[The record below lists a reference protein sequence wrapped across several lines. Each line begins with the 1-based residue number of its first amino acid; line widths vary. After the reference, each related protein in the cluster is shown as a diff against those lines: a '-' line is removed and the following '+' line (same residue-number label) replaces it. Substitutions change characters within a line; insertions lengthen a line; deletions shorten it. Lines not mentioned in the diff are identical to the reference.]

1 MTEKG
6 GRLGRSVIGFL
17 DIEGGVCR
25 GRIGHAPRERRRG
38 RRNLASSRHVR
49 LRVGVIGLG
58 RLWEARHKP
67 ALMRLR
73 DRFQVTAVYDQVLRR
88 AEIEA
93 GQLGCAA
100 AEGLTALIER
110 PDVDVIYL
118 LTPQWFGLYPVQIA
132 CAYRKPVYC
141 ALPLA
146 GEPDELETLTVLV
159 ESSGIPF
166 MPEFARRFYPATLR
180 LRELLATTLGAP
192 RLIVGLNRLF
202 GFDRYGQPGP
212 TTQMAPAPL
221 VIDPGSYLLDW
232 CSFLFQAQ
240 PGAVQGN
247 AGIVLPA
254 ECEGETV
261 PDFESFVAEYE
272 GGGMAQ
278 IAFGRYHRNHWGDA
292 TRFLPQPGFQVYA
305 ERGAAWLELPDRIQ
319 WSDADGTHEERLPL
333 EPTIGDLLNDQF
345 HRLVRGDHS
354 LAPTI
359 RDALAVARRVRDLCQ
374 SQREGRKI
382 ARSPED

>member
-1 MTEKG
+1 M
-6 GRLGRSVIGFL
+6 
-17 DIEGGVCR
+17 
-25 GRIGHAPRERRRG
+25 
-38 RRNLASSRHVR
+38 SSRNVR

-73 DRFQVTAVYDQVLRR
+73 DRYQVTAVYDQVMRR
-88 AEIEA
+88 AELEA
-93 GQLGCAA
+93 AQLGCAA
-100 AEGLTALIER
+100 AEGLIALIER
-110 PDVDVIYL
+110 PDVDVVYL
-118 LTPQWFGLYPVQIA
+118 LTPQWFGFYPIEIA
-132 CAYRKPVYC
+132 CAHNKPVYC

-146 GEPDELETLTVLV
+146 AAPEELETLTELV
-159 ESSGIPF
+159 ESSGVPF

-180 LRELLATTLGAP
+180 LRELLATTLGP
-192 RLIVGLNRLF
+192 LRLILGQNRLF

-221 VIDPGSYLLDW
+221 LIDPGSYLLDW
-232 CSFLFQAQ
+232 CNFLFQAQ
-240 PGAVQGN
+240 PAAVLGN

-254 ECEGETV
+254 ACEAGTV
-261 PDFESFVAEYE
+261 SDFEDFVIEYP

-278 IAFGRYHRNHWGDA
+278 IAFGRYHRGAWGEA
-292 TRFLPQPGFQVYA
+292 SRFLPQTGFQVYA

-333 EPTIGDLLNDQF
+333 EPTVGDVLNDQF
-345 HRLVRGDHS
+345 HRLVRGDQS

-359 RDALAVARRVRDLCQ
+359 RDALAVARCVSDLSR

-382 ARSPED
+382 LRPPAT

>member
-1 MTEKG
+1 M
-6 GRLGRSVIGFL
+6 
-17 DIEGGVCR
+17 
-25 GRIGHAPRERRRG
+25 
-38 RRNLASSRHVR
+38 SSRNVR

-73 DRFQVTAVYDQVLRR
+73 DRFQITAVYDQVMRR
-88 AEIEA
+88 AELEA
-93 GQLGCAA
+93 AQLGCAA
-100 AEGLTALIER
+100 AEGLIALIER
-110 PDVDVIYL
+110 PDVDVVYV
-118 LTPQWFGLYPVQIA
+118 LTPQWFGLYPIQIA
-132 CAYRKPVYC
+132 CACKKSIYC

-146 GEPDELETLTVLV
+146 SASQELETLTDLV
-159 ESSGIPF
+159 ESSGVAF

-180 LRELLATTLGAP
+180 LRELLATTLGPA
-192 RLIVGLNRLF
+192 RLILGQNRLF

-221 VIDPGSYLLDW
+221 LIDPGSYLLDW

-240 PGAVQGN
+240 PVAVFGN

-254 ECEGETV
+254 VCEPATV
-261 PDFESFVAEYE
+261 SDFESFVVEYP

-278 IAFGRYHRNHWGDA
+278 IGFGRYHRGAWGDA
-292 TRFLPQPGFQVYA
+292 SRFLPQSGFQVFA

-319 WSDADGTHEERLPL
+319 WSDVEGTHEERLPV
-333 EPTIGDLLNDQF
+333 EPTVGDVLNEQF
-345 HRLVRGDHS
+345 HRLIRGDHS

-359 RDALAVARRVRDLCQ
+359 RDAMAVAHCVGDLAK

-382 ARSPED
+382 VRPPVS